1 MGVFLGQLPPAE
13 LARLKAELAETLIAH
28 FCYPRFYDHRTNS
41 LRTRPIDRA
50 KRQEVWLY
58 LSAVDFTA
66 WNRIDLMSTDFQH
79 QIERL
84 FIHFVQRNRSFFGEQ
99 GRKRMSDIRMLI
111 GSSAL
116 TVVQGLRG
124 HLTGQQK
131 NPPFGSPR
139 PVSTWSTTNSTGRP
153 EPGWEQLAQNTLLL
167 QQQLQEVRGEIR
179 SATTAISNF
188 NEIHS
193 ATAPPVRNTPR
204 IPAVPVAQ
212 VTTPPPTSSGTHG
225 IERAIPL
232 TPVQTSRRT
241 LQPTNVLHSPPQ
253 QDTRSSSPLGPTRNV
268 SSAAPPASQPQADA
282 KADTTTVELPT
293 APVATVIAP
302 VKPATTA
309 VSHLPTPEKVQSP
322 VPVSASPAT
331 PQNRVPPTGSTA
343 VAHQRESA
351 SIMVSE
357 EDVAIFEQM
366 RHQLMLWLRVEAVRS
381 GIDISNQGPMQLL
394 ELLRQQEKCDETR
407 LQIVSTMLNLCN
419 QVMKNGKA
427 GLYDYKQAL
436 MFHLMHTRR

>member
-1 MGVFLGQLPPAE
+1 MKGVVVMGVFLGQLPPAE

-28 FCYPRFYDHRTNS
+28 FCYPRFYDYRTNS

-66 WNRIDLMSTDFQH
+66 WYRIDLMSTDFQH

-124 HLTGQQK
+124 HLTGHQS

-139 PVSTWSTTNSTGRP
+139 PVSSWSTPNSTGRP

-167 QQQLQEVRGEIR
+167 QQQLQEVRGEIK
-179 SATTAISNF
+179 STAVAVPNSN
-188 NEIHS
+188 EARS

-204 IPAVPVAQ
+204 VPAAQVSSPPHTNNGTNGIEHTAVPA
-212 VTTPPPTSSGTHG
+212 TP
-225 IERAIPL
+225 IL
-232 TPVQTSRRT
+232 TNRRN
-241 LQPTNVLHSPPQ
+241 LQPTNVRNTPPQ
-253 QDTRSSSPLGPTRNV
+253 QASSPVSPTRNV
-268 SSAAPPASQPQADA
+268 PAAALSAPQSQVDA
-282 KADTTTVELPT
+282 LSVELPT

-302 VKPATTA
+302 VKPPTTA
-309 VSHLPTPEKVQSP
+309 VSHLPIPEKVQSP

-331 PQNRVPPTGSTA
+331 QQKGVPPTETMA
-343 VAHQRESA
+343 VAHQHESA
-351 SIMVSE
+351 AAMVSE

-366 RHQLMLWLRVEAVRS
+366 RHQLVLWLRVEAVRS
-381 GIDISNQGPMQLL
+381 GIDISNQGPTQLL
-394 ELLRQQEKCDETR
+394 ELLRQQEKSDETR